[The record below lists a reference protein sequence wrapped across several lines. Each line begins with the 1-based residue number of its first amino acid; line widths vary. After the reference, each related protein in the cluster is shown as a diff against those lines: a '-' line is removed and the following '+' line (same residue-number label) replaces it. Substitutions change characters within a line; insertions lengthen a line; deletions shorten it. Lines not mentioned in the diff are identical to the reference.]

1 MEIGGDTGIGRKL
14 MKHYQSSYHCV
25 HRYYWGSEMVWN
37 TPQGCAS
44 KGVRELGYLS
54 SNPCSSLVDSC
65 SWGVS
70 SPALPACPACRLRML
85 LQPEQGLIQG
95 LQWEAARR
103 NGEWGVNM
111 SGTLTGC
118 VVALNYI
125 TCTLWYPMFVLSVC
139 RYTYTCVCSTHI
151 HIYVHTYIWVYKC
164 LCEWKETKKCK

>member
-1 MEIGGDTGIGRKL
+1 MLPLDKPTTALWIDPRAKRKGEAESKISELGFERSNGLFLVVYKTIFTVLPVSGSKLSDLVVNGQVADLAGSSDMEIGGDTGIGRKL

-95 LQWEAARR
+95 LQ
-103 NGEWGVNM
+103 
-111 SGTLTGC
+111 
-118 VVALNYI
+118 
-125 TCTLWYPMFVLSVC
+125 
-139 RYTYTCVCSTHI
+139 
-151 HIYVHTYIWVYKC
+151 
-164 LCEWKETKKCK
+164 